1 MAKGV
6 GLISGGLDSILAVKV
21 LQDQNID
28 IIGVSFVTPF
38 FSSEKAENAS
48 KYLNIDLRILDIT
61 DIHIEMIQ
69 SPRHGY
75 GKGMNPC
82 IDCHA
87 LMFNIA
93 GKLMETE
100 KADFLFSGEVL
111 GERPMS
117 QNFRSLMMVSDE
129 SGYGD
134 FIIRPLS
141 AKLLPETR
149 PEREGKVDRERLLDI
164 SGRSRKPQIE
174 LAEYYGIKEYAQ
186 PAGGCLLTDKGYSK
200 RLKDLITNN
209 PDFDR
214 RDIDLL
220 TIGRQFRLKT
230 GEKVIVGRDQKDN
243 EKLMSMKRDN
253 DVIIDL
259 VDYPSPIVMIP
270 NGGSQEAI
278 ALSASIC
285 VTHSDAP
292 NNENV
297 NVIYSL
303 GGDEYYIRVKAISR
317 DELDS
322 IRI

>member
-38 FSSEKAENAS
+38 FSSDKAENAN

-87 LMFNIA
+87 LMFNMA

-149 PEREGKVDRERLLDI
+149 PEQEGKVDRERLLAI

-243 EKLMSMKRDN
+243 EKLISMKRDN

-278 ALSASIC
+278 ALSTSIC

-292 NNENV
+292 SNENV
-297 NVIYSL
+297 NAIYSL

-317 DELDS
+317 AELDS